1 MFSIIPI
8 REDMRPEI
16 NRYIREEWAGP
27 LVATRGVLH
36 DTSRAEG
43 FAAVDQGEL
52 LGYALY
58 AVENAQCEILVLHS
72 LRENQGVGRALIQA
86 VVGVA
91 EENRCRRVWLITT
104 NDNIHAIRYYQRA
117 GFALAAVHIG
127 GIAESRKRKPS
138 IPLLGNEGIPIQH
151 EFEFETLL

>member
-16 NRYIREEWAGP
+16 NRYIREEWAGALGGDP
-27 LVATRGVLH
+27 GRFARHIPGGGLCRG
-36 DTSRAEG
+36 G
-43 FAAVDQGEL
+43 PGEL
-52 LGYALY
+52 LGYVLY

-104 NDNIHAIRYYQRA
+104 NDNIHAIRYYQRV

-127 GIAESRKRKPS
+127 GIEESRKRKPS

>member
-8 REDMRPEI
+8 RGDMRPEI

-36 DTSRAEG
+36 DTSQAEG

-127 GIAESRKRKPS
+127 GIKESAQAEALHPPAGERGHPHPAR
-138 IPLLGNEGIPIQH
+138 IRV
-151 EFEFETLL
+151 